1 MNIQEFIDNF
11 AAQLDDTDPEA
22 ITAESKFKELED
34 WSSLTALSIIAMIDD
49 EYNIIV
55 KGNDIINS
63 VTIQDLFN
71 VVEKRILDPKR

>member
-22 ITAESKFKELED
+22 ITAETKFKELED

-71 VVEKRILDPKR
+71 VVEKRILDPKS